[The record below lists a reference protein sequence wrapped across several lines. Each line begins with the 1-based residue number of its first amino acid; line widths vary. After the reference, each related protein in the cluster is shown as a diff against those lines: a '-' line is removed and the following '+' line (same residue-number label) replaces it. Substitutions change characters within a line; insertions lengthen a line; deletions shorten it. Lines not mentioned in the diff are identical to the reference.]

1 VYIMKKRYIAIFL
14 MIVLAF
20 SLVGCN
26 DTNKPTDN
34 NIVEEENNNGNKPV
48 ETTSETNKKEVTL
61 YFANKEYIETG
72 DESLEKLIGEK
83 RVIEYEDISLEEA
96 IIKELIKGPE
106 SDKLNTV
113 IPPDVVLLDVK
124 VTDGTAY
131 VNFAG
136 DGLNGGSLQE
146 EFTLNQIIKS
156 LIELDNIER
165 VQFLIDGEK
174 AESLMGHYEISEPF
188 EDILD

>member
-1 VYIMKKRYIAIFL
+1 MKKRYIAIFL

-156 LIELDNIER
+156 LIELDNVER
-165 VQFLIDGEK
+165 VQFLIDGKK

-188 EDILD
+188 ENILD